1 MQTADIP
8 ADARN
13 PARMLRTTFFA
24 RCPSCE
30 RGPLFAGVYRIR
42 ETCLVCRCRFERNSG
57 NWTGPVVLGY
67 GLGALAAFAAG
78 LLLYL
83 RWGGFE
89 GLEWAMLA
97 VGIAVALAGYRPI
110 KAWWIWLLWA
120 TGLVFPDR
128 GPAVEAS
135 PRPE

>member
-1 MQTADIP
+1 MQTVDIP
-8 ADARN
+8 KSAKS
-13 PARMLRTTFFA
+13 PTRMLRTTFFA

-30 RGPLFAGVYRIR
+30 RGALFEGVYKIR
-42 ETCLVCRCRFERNSG
+42 ETCEVCAARFERNSG

-67 GLGALAAFAAG
+67 ALASIAALTIG

-83 RWGGFE
+83 RWGVFS
-89 GLEWAMLA
+89 GLEWVMLGA
-97 VGIAVALAGYRPI
+97 GTAVALVSYRPI

-128 GPAVEAS
+128 EVDVRSGAE
-135 PRPE
+135 